1 MEKITLLHFI
11 NCSNTE
17 VDVLSPQ
24 EVYKITPVVDKNN
37 KQYLM
42 VDYYDSEFCL
52 YSTLFCEHIE
62 FETKE
67 INDENGFEW

>member
-1 MEKITLLHFI
+1 MKKITLLHFI
-11 NCSNTE
+11 NSTNTE

-42 VDYYDSEFCL
+42 VEYYDDELCL
-52 YSTLFCEHIE
+52 NSTLFCKRIE

-67 INDENGFEW
+67 ID

>member
-1 MEKITLLHFI
+1 MKKITLLHFI
-11 NCSNTE
+11 NSSNTE

-42 VDYYDSEFCL
+42 VEYYDDEWCL
-52 YSTLFCEHIE
+52 NSTLFCERIE

-67 INDENGFEW
+67 ID

>member
-1 MEKITLLHFI
+1 MKKITLLHFI
-11 NCSNTE
+11 NSNNTE
-17 VDVLSPQ
+17 VDVLIPQ

-42 VDYYDSEFCL
+42 VDYYDDEFCL
-52 YSTLFCEHIE
+52 YSTLFCERIE

-67 INDENGFEW
+67 ID

>member
-17 VDVLSPQ
+17 VDVLTPQ

>member
-1 MEKITLLHFI
+1 MEKITLLHFV
-11 NCSNTE
+11 NSNNTE

-37 KQYLM
+37 KRYLM

-52 YSTLFCEHIE
+52 YSTLFSSFYFLC
-62 FETKE
+62 FKFNMFTK
-67 INDENGFEW
+67 